1 MTTSYVTNPASLSVV
16 HSIGNFNELRTPPA
30 HEASANPSSSES
42 ILIKISPETLAGS
55 RAMTPSIPV
64 SSSVVTNTVKA
75 GCSNV
80 SSAKI
85 ASDMATAIP
94 LSAPSVVPFV
104 RNQSPST

>member
-1 MTTSYVTNPASLSVV
+1 M
-16 HSIGNFNELRTPPA
+16 
-30 HEASANPSSSES
+30 
-42 ILIKISPETLAGS
+42 LIKMSPGTLAGS
-55 RAMTPSIPV
+55 KAITPSIPV

-85 ASDMATAIP
+85 AKDMATAIP
-94 LSAPSVVPFV
+94 LSAPNVVPFV